1 MYMFWRIDVSTVRNP
16 GTRLTR
22 SAKVWSNRKFT
33 IPWNHFAMEV
43 SWSWPIRTAQVND
56 EDFLPKITLTF
67 LKLALQEDFDG
78 SHIKATQS
86 CVMILCPKP
95 PLGNWWKRH
104 FDEVEVFET
113 HCCLRDV
120 GWIRCAGLVD
130 QHDPALVA
138 ITLQTG
144 VRLSNPSSVELLV
157 ILSQTELNQLP
168 RKKNLR
174 MGFLLCPQLFVSTA

>member
-1 MYMFWRIDVSTVRNP
+1 MYMFWRIDVSTVRNQELGWLARRRF
-16 GTRLTR
+16 GTTESLRLREITSLWKYHDHGR
-22 SAKVWSNRKFT
+22 SGPLKSMTKAFS
-33 IPWNHFAMEV
+33 
-43 SWSWPIRTAQVND
+43 Q
-56 EDFLPKITLTF
+56 KITLTF
-67 LKLALQEDFDG
+67 LKLTMQEDFDG

-95 PLGNWWKRH
+95 PLGNWKRH

-144 VRLSNPSSVELLV
+144 IRLSNPSSVELLV
-157 ILSQTELNQLP
+157 ILSQI
-168 RKKNLR
+168 LR
-174 MGFLLCPQLFVSTA
+174 AESTSS